1 MTRTELEAYLTSH
14 FGAESDHPFKEDP
27 TITVFARPDN
37 KKWFAATKNIGC
49 RFLEIEREGRID
61 ILNVKLPPRV
71 VAKLRTRAG
80 FRPAWHMNQNNWV
93 TVLLDGSAPD
103 EEIYDCLEQAFAD
116 AGGKAK
122 RR

>member
-1 MTRTELEAYLTSH
+1 MTRTELEAYLASH

-61 ILNVKLPPRV
+61 ILNVKIPPRV
-71 VAKLRTRAG
+71 GAKLRTRVG
-80 FRPAWHMNQNNWV
+80 FRPAWHMNQNAWI
-93 TVLLDGSAPD
+93 TILLDGSVAD
-103 EEIYDCLEQAFAD
+103 EEILRYLDTSFAL
-116 AGGKAK
+116 AGAK
-122 RR
+122 GRKR